1 MGAVTDAL
9 LISARTDET
18 IYVGRSNRAYRK
30 HIRLYIK
37 QLKRVK
43 MSYSAS
49 CSTSCPRGASNITAI
64 IATTGAIKNIT
75 AHSRKVLDTTPGPWR
90 PRPASGDFTLAQK
103 SPTLRPCFLPF
114 CLPILSPNVRWSS
127 SPDAANTRSS
137 PRPLSAAR
145 AYPFASSPWTTK
157 RAPS

>member
-1 MGAVTDAL
+1 MVAVTDAL

-90 PRPASGDFTLAQK
+90 PRPASGDFTLA
-103 SPTLRPCFLPF
+103 
-114 CLPILSPNVRWSS
+114 
-127 SPDAANTRSS
+127 
-137 PRPLSAAR
+137 
-145 AYPFASSPWTTK
+145 
-157 RAPS
+157 